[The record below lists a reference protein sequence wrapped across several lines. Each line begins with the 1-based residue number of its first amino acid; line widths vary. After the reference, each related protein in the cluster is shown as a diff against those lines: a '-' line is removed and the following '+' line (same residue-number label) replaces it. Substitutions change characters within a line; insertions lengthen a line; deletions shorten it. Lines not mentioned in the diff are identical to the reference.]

1 MSAVLRTTGLTK
13 RFGDITAAHGIDM
26 EVRKGEY
33 FIVLGPS
40 GAGKT
45 TLLKMIAGLVEP
57 DSGSIEMNGRVVD
70 SLPPEHR
77 NIAFL
82 SQEYSLFPHMTV
94 WENTVFG
101 PTMMGWSE
109 KEIHSVGVEMLN
121 LVHLFDR
128 KDAYPTELS
137 GGMQQRNALAR
148 ALARSAGLLLL
159 DEPLRALD
167 ARLRLSLR
175 WELRKLSRDLKI
187 TTLHVTHDQEEAMS
201 VADRIM
207 VIRSGRILQVGTPDE
222 VYNRPVSPFVA
233 NFLGQANFI
242 EGTVVSSEDAT
253 LVKDIYG
260 REFRAQPS
268 PFGEGERVVMGIKTE
283 RMRLCRDEGAD
294 NTVEFE
300 VVRRMFLGRFVD
312 YTLRSA
318 EGEKFYMKAPHT
330 VDVLE
335 PGQRVRVRM
344 PERNLMVF
352 RYPEKGLKEELKVD

>member
-1 MSAVLRTTGLTK
+1 MSEVLKTTGLTK
-13 RFGDITAAHGIDM
+13 RFGDITAAERISM
-26 EVRKGEY
+26 TVNKGEY
-33 FIVLGPS
+33 FVVLGPS

-45 TLLKMIAGLVEP
+45 TLLKMIAGLIDP
-57 DSGSIEMNGRVVD
+57 DSGSIEIEGKNVD
-70 SLPPEHR
+70 NLTPEHR

-101 PTMMGWSE
+101 PTMLGWSE
-109 KEIHSVGVEMLN
+109 DEIRSVGIEMLN

-167 ARLRLSLR
+167 ARLRLNLR
-175 WELRKLSRDLKI
+175 WELRKLSRALHI

-201 VADRIM
+201 IADRIM
-207 VIRSGRILQVGTPDE
+207 VIRNGKILQVGTPDD
-222 VYNRPVSPFVA
+222 VYNQPVSPFVA

-242 EGTVVSSEDAT
+242 EGTVVSSDGPT
-253 LVKDIYG
+253 IIKDVYG

-268 PFGEGERVVMGIKTE
+268 GFAQGERVVIGIKTE
-283 RMRLCRDEGAD
+283 RMRLAEGAGE
-294 NTVEFE
+294 NTAEFE
-300 VVRRMFLGRFVD
+300 VIRRMFLGRFVD

-318 EGEKFYMKAPHT
+318 EGEKFYMKTPHT
-330 VDVLE
+330 VNLLE
-335 PGQRVRVRM
+335 PGQKVLIRM

-352 RYPEKGLKEELKVD
+352 GYPEEGLKKELKVD

>member
-1 MSAVLRTTGLTK
+1 MSAVLKTTDLTK
-13 RFGDITAAHGIDM
+13 KFGDITAVKGINM
-26 EVRKGEY
+26 TVNRGEY

-45 TLLKMIAGLVEP
+45 TLLKTIAGLVEP
-57 DSGSIEMNGRVVD
+57 DSGSIEIEGRTVD
-70 SLPPEHR
+70 SLPPERR

-101 PTMMGWSE
+101 PLMMGWNRDE
-109 KEIHSVGVEMLN
+109 MHSVGVEMLN
-121 LVHLFDR
+121 MVHLFDR

-175 WELRKLSRDLKI
+175 WELRKLSTALKI

-201 VADRIM
+201 IADRIM
-207 VIRSGRILQVGTPDE
+207 VIRKGKILQTGTPDE
-222 VYNRPVSPFVA
+222 VYNRPASPFVA

-242 EGTVVSSEDAT
+242 EGNIVSSGDVT
-253 LVKDIYG
+253 VIKDIYG
-260 REFRAQPS
+260 RKFRAMPS
-268 PFGEGERVVMGIKTE
+268 SFKEGERVVAAIKTE
-283 RMRLCRDEGAD
+283 RMRISEEMEE
-294 NTVEFE
+294 NTIEFE

-330 VDVLE
+330 VNLLE
-335 PGQRVRVRM
+335 PGQKIPVRM

-352 RYPEKGLKEELKVD
+352 AYPDVGLKEELRVE

>member
-1 MSAVLRTTGLTK
+1 MSVVLKTTGLAK
-13 RFGDITAAHGIDM
+13 RFGDITAVGGIDLT
-26 EVRKGEY
+26 VNRGEY

-45 TLLKMIAGLVEP
+45 TLLKMVAGLIEP
-57 DSGSIEMNGRVVD
+57 DSGSIEIEGRSVD
-70 SLPPEHR
+70 NLPPERR

-101 PTMMGWSE
+101 PMMMGWSE
-109 KEIHSVGVEMLN
+109 REMHSIGVEMLN
-121 LVHLFDR
+121 MVHLFDR

-148 ALARSAGLLLL
+148 ALARTAGLLLL

-175 WELRKLSRDLKI
+175 WELRKLSTALKI

-201 VADRIM
+201 IADRIM
-207 VIRSGRILQVGTPDE
+207 VIRKGRIIQVGTPDE
-222 VYNRPVSPFVA
+222 LYNQPATPFVA

-242 EGTVVSSEDAT
+242 EGTIISSGDVT
-253 LVKDIYG
+253 MIKDLYG
-260 REFRAQPS
+260 REFRAPPS
-268 PFGEGERVVMGIKTE
+268 SFKEGERVVAAIKTE
-283 RMRLCRDEGAD
+283 RMRISEEMAE
-294 NTVEFE
+294 NTIEFE

-312 YTLRSA
+312 YTLKSA
-318 EGEKFYMKAPHT
+318 EGEKFYMKVPHT
-330 VDVLE
+330 VDLLE
-335 PGQRVRVRM
+335 PGQKVPVRM

-352 RYPEKGLKEELKVD
+352 GYPEKGLKEELRVE

>member
-1 MSAVLRTTGLTK
+1 MPAVLNTTNLTK
-13 RFGDITAAHGIDM
+13 KFGDITAVSGINM
-26 EVRKGEY
+26 TVNRGEY

-45 TLLKMIAGLVEP
+45 TLLKMIAGLIEP
-57 DSGSIEMNGRVVD
+57 DSGSIEIEGRNVGP
-70 SLPPEHR
+70 LPPEHR

-94 WENTVFG
+94 WENTIFA
-101 PTMMGWSE
+101 PLMMGWSKDE
-109 KEIHSVGVEMLN
+109 MHSVGVEMLN
-121 LVHLFDR
+121 MVHLFDR
-128 KDAYPTELS
+128 KDAYPMELS

-175 WELRKLSRDLKI
+175 WELRKLSTALKI

-201 VADRIM
+201 IADRIM
-207 VIRSGRILQVGTPDE
+207 VIRKGKILQIGAPGE

-242 EGTVVSSEDAT
+242 EGTVISSGEST
-253 LVKDIYG
+253 VIKDIYG
-260 REFRAQPS
+260 RTFRALPS
-268 PFGEGERVVMGIKTE
+268 SFKPGERVVAAIKTE
-283 RMRLCRDEGAD
+283 RMRISED
-294 NTVEFE
+294 NGENTIEFE

-312 YTLRSA
+312 YTLKSA

-330 VDVLE
+330 VDLLE
-335 PGQRVRVRM
+335 PGQKVSVRM
-344 PERNLMVF
+344 PDRNLMVF
-352 RYPEKGLKEELKVD
+352 AYPDVGLKEELKVE